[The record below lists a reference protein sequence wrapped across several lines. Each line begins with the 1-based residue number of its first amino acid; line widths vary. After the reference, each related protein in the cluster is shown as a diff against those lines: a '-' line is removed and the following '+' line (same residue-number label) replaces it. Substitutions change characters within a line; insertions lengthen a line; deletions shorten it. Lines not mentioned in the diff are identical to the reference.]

1 MKKVLL
7 CEKTEITPRFSE
19 VDSLGIV
26 WHGNYLKY
34 FEDGREAFGAKYNL
48 GYLDIFNHG
57 YVTPLVKVIVDYKKT
72 LKYGEKAIVEVKY
85 VDSDAAKIT
94 FKYQMLKSGTN
105 EVIAT
110 GETVQVFLNE
120 KNELHLTIPP
130 FFAAWKK
137 KWGIIK

>member
-1 MKKVLL
+1 MGKVVLS
-7 CEKTEITPRFSE
+7 EKTDISPRFSE

-26 WHGNYLKY
+26 WHGNYLNF

-48 GYLDIFNHG
+48 GYLDVFKHG
-57 YVTPLVKVIVDYKKT
+57 YVTPLVKIVCDYKKT
-72 LKYGEKAIVEVKY
+72 LRYGEKATIEVKY

-94 FKYQMLKSGTN
+94 FKYIIFKKGTK

-110 GETVQVFLNE
+110 GESVQVFLNE
-120 KNELHLTIPP
+120 KGELHLTIPP

-137 KWGIIK
+137 KWGITK

>member
-34 FEDGREAFGAKYNL
+34 FEDGREAFGAKYKL
-48 GYLDIFNHG
+48 GYLDIFNQG
-57 YVTPLVKVIVDYKKT
+57 YVTPLVKVSLDYKKT

-85 VDSDAAKIT
+85 VDCDAAKIT
-94 FKYQMLKSGTN
+94 FKYLMLKSGTN
-105 EVIAT
+105 EVVAT